1 MNASPLIDMST
12 LLESEAKDLPWAQ
25 IRVRVDLAN
34 QLVGTLYKGI
44 LADQIGALVERRDAV
59 THAPRT
65 PMIRAMITGHRP
77 NKLSGYGPSPL
88 QDAIRLWM
96 RAELSVLLAAHGT
109 DLRAISGM
117 ALGVDTWWAEEALA
131 LAVPLHAYIPFVG
144 QENIWPRASQ
154 EHYQSLIE
162 RAEVAVVCSEGG
174 YGASK
179 MQLRNKRMVDDA
191 DVHLAVWD
199 GTPGGTAN
207 CVGYMEQ
214 RGFTP
219 RRFPGL
225 PAPTPATIAP
235 PVAQQSLFRAGSS

>member
-1 MNASPLIDMST
+1 
-12 LLESEAKDLPWAQ
+12 
-25 IRVRVDLAN
+25 
-34 QLVGTLYKGI
+34 
-44 LADQIGALVERRDAV
+44 
-59 THAPRT
+59 
-65 PMIRAMITGHRP
+65 MIRAMITGHRP
-77 NKLSGYGPSPL
+77 GKLGGYGPSQVQL
-88 QDAIRLWM
+88 DIRAWM
-96 RAELSVLLAAHGT
+96 RAELTILLVSHGI

-131 LAVPLHAYIPFVG
+131 LGVPLHAYIPFVG
-144 QENIWPRASQ
+144 QENTWPRASQ

-174 YGASK
+174 YAARK
-179 MQLRNKRMVDDA
+179 MQVRNERMVDDA
-191 DVHLAVWD
+191 QVHLAAWD

-235 PVAQQSLFRAGSS
+235 PAAQQSLFRAGSS

>member
-1 MNASPLIDMST
+1 
-12 LLESEAKDLPWAQ
+12 
-25 IRVRVDLAN
+25 
-34 QLVGTLYKGI
+34 
-44 LADQIGALVERRDAV
+44 
-59 THAPRT
+59 
-65 PMIRAMITGHRP
+65 MIRAMITGHRP

-96 RAELSVLLAAHGT
+96 HAELTALLATHGT
-109 DLRAISGM
+109 DLRVISGM
-117 ALGVDTWWAEEALA
+117 ALGVDMWWAEEALA
-131 LAVPLHAYIPFVG
+131 LDVPLHAYVPFAG
-144 QENIWPRASQ
+144 QENVWPRASQ

-162 RAEVAVVCSEGG
+162 RAEVVVICSEGG

-207 CVGYMEQ
+207 CVHYMGQ
-214 RGFTP
+214 QGITP

-225 PAPTPATIAP
+225 PATITTTAVP
-235 PVAQQSLFRAGSS
+235 PPAQQVLFRAGSS